1 MGSVGSS
8 LFGLQLTV
16 ANVGPSLFAEA
27 LLAQKVCTIQVD
39 WHPPALGDPEL
50 LALLERLAPMRER
63 IDEANRMA
71 FEIFCSGQPV
81 WVAMSPAIEVIPGFK
96 RNLILHAGP
105 ARRFDDMVPA
115 QQGGLIGAAQFEGLA
130 RSPEEAAAMIRSG
143 EIEIAPGLDYGV
155 PGGAVA
161 PTSASMPVHVCRDAV
176 HDTEGYTV
184 IQEGPFA
191 EALRWGVYTETVKE
205 RLTWF
210 RDLLAPALD
219 AAVRT
224 AGGINLRNIVSR
236 AMFMGD
242 ENHSRQVASTLLI
255 LNELMPHL
263 VRVGLRPAEL
273 AQCVDFLSKCER
285 FFLHALMA
293 GAASVTRAVRGV
305 PYSTVM
311 WAMGGNGVEFG
322 IKLAGTGDRW
332 FVAPAPVAEGR
343 YLNPSW
349 TVEDTVPYLGDSCAV
364 EVWGLGGFAAA
375 ASPAVTLLT
384 GGTVEDATRRT
395 LEMREVT
402 VGLNPNFQIPALSFE
417 GTPTAVDALKVLET
431 GIEPLSH
438 VGITHKKGGQ
448 AGAGVARIP
457 MNCFKS
463 AVEAFASQYA
473 G

>member
-1 MGSVGSS
+1 MGRVDTS
-8 LFGLQLTV
+8 LLASQLTV

-27 LLAQKVCTIQVD
+27 LLRQSVATVQVD
-39 WHPPALGDPEL
+39 WRPPADGDPRV
-50 LALLERLAPMRER
+50 LALLAKLEPLRDR
-63 IDEANRMA
+63 IEEANRQA
-71 FEIFCSGQPV
+71 LDIFRSGQPV
-81 WVAMSPAIEVIPGFK
+81 WVGMKPAIEAIPGFK

-105 ARRFDDMVPA
+105 ARRFDDMVDA
-115 QQGGLIGAAQFEGLA
+115 QKGGLVGAAQFEGLA
-130 RSPEEAAAMIRSG
+130 GSPEEAAAMIRRG

-161 PTSASMPVHVCRDAV
+161 PTSASQPVHVCRNAATG
-176 HDTEGYTV
+176 TEGYTV
-184 IQEGPFA
+184 IQEGPFT

-210 RDLLAPALD
+210 REVLGPALD
-219 AAVRT
+219 AAVT
-224 AGGINLRNIVSR
+224 AAGGINLRNIVSR

-242 ENHSRQVASTLLI
+242 ENHSRQLASTLLI

-263 VRVGLRPAEL
+263 MRVGLEPAEL
-273 AQCVDFLSKCER
+273 TRCVDFLCKCER

-293 GAASVTRAVRGV
+293 GAMSVTRATRGI
-305 PYSTVM
+305 PYCTVM
-311 WAMGGNGVEFG
+311 NAMGGNGVEFG
-322 IKLAGTGDRW
+322 IKLAGTGDLT
-332 FVAPAPVAEGR
+332 FVAPAPVAVGR

-349 TVEDTVPYLGDSCAV
+349 TADDTVPYLGDSCIV

-384 GGTVEDATRRT
+384 GGTVEDATLRT
-395 LEMREVT
+395 IEMREVT
-402 VGLNPNFQIPALSFE
+402 VGTNPNFQIPSLSFA
-417 GTPTAVDALKVLET
+417 GTPSAVDAMKVLDT

-457 MNCFKS
+457 LQCFES
-463 AVEAFASQYA
+463 AMEAFAAQYA